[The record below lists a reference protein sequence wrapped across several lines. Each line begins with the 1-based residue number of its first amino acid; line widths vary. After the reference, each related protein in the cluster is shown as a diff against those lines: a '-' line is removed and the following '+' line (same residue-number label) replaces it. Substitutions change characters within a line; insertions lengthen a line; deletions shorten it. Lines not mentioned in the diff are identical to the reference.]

1 MKLISWSEPIQIEEF
16 MNQFENGARESQQP
30 NVFSFGG
37 LRAAAA
43 ARQPAKREDER
54 AALVCELSDE
64 MEWSEFICE
73 WNEKKWTNQ
82 WTPMEWNQST
92 PHQGR
97 QPPAASQQL
106 NNSPSLLAGALRPS
120 KEWMNW

>member
-43 ARQPAKREDER
+43 ALLRKEEKTR
-54 AALVCELSDE
+54 ADKPKGA
-64 MEWSEFICE
+64 
-73 WNEKKWTNQ
+73 
-82 WTPMEWNQST
+82 
-92 PHQGR
+92 
-97 QPPAASQQL
+97 
-106 NNSPSLLAGALRPS
+106 NSMKG
-120 KEWMNW
+120 EE